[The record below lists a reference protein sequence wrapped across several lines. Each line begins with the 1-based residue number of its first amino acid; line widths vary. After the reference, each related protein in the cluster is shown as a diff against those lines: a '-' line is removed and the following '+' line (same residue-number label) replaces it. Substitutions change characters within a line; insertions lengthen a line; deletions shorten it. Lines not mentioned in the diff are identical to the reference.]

1 MSLDIVKQESA
12 TTWCVPSTS
21 KSGVNYTIQLD
32 EDTCPH
38 NCSLKCSDCSICLH
52 TYSCSC
58 ADSLIRSTICK
69 HMHLVARLCAQ
80 TSCNS
85 VQPSVQEME
94 YQQETLLANLKSD
107 KVATGLKERVKRAL
121 TELTAQISSCDD
133 DELITAAEKHIKMA
147 QNIIKATKSC
157 ATFPPPKPE
166 PSNKQVAKQR
176 PFFSTKKRKHTAISM
191 AKPTHEQKSD
201 ISQALL
207 EGWHCSQCQ
216 VLSTDMDMISCDM
229 CDKWFHW

>member
-1 MSLDIVKQESA
+1 MQ
-12 TTWCVPSTS
+12 T
-21 KSGVNYTIQLD
+21 
-32 EDTCPH
+32 
-38 NCSLKCSDCSICLH
+38 
-52 TYSCSC
+52 
-58 ADSLIRSTICK
+58 LIRSTICK

-157 ATFPPPKPE
+157 ATFLPPNQ
-166 PSNKQVAKQR
+166 SHQTNKLQNKGHSSLQR
-176 PFFSTKKRKHTAISM
+176 SKYIPPLAWQSQHMNKKATYHRRCWKDGTALNV
-191 AKPTHEQKSD
+191 K
-201 ISQALL
+201 
-207 EGWHCSQCQ
+207 CSAQ
-216 VLSTDMDMISCDM
+216 T
-229 CDKWFHW
+229 WT